1 MKLCWLLV
9 FLPLGVQGQFYTIGT
24 AQPMEGGC
32 IMLTPDEPYSE
43 GIAYSTTLLDLNYNF
58 QIEFDIYLG
67 DKDEFGADG
76 ITFVIHNDPRGFDA
90 FGTYGECLGYGRWS
104 PEAIY
109 SAHIAP
115 SVAIEFDTYQNP
127 MQNDPACDHVA
138 FLTNG
143 VSRHQTY
150 WNNDN
155 PDYNLEDGMLH
166 TFVFRWNAGDKKI
179 QAFLDGHQV
188 YAGTIDLVSDIFSGH
203 TTAIWGFTASTARK
217 YNLQYFCLKRLAY
230 ERRGVDEESLTAGE

>member
-1 MKLCWLLV
+1 
-9 FLPLGVQGQFYTIGT
+9 
-24 AQPMEGGC
+24 
-32 IMLTPDEPYSE
+32 
-43 GIAYSTTLLDLNYNF
+43 
-58 QIEFDIYLG
+58 
-67 DKDEFGADG
+67 
-76 ITFVIHNDPRGFDA
+76 
-90 FGTYGECLGYGRWS
+90 
-104 PEAIY
+104 
-109 SAHIAP
+109 
-115 SVAIEFDTYQNP
+115 AIEFDTYQNP
-127 MQNDPACDHVA
+127 MQNDPECDHVA

-150 WNNDN
+150 WNNGN

-188 YAGTIDLVSDIFSGH
+188 YAGAIDLVNDIFSGH

-230 ERRGVDEESLTAGE
+230 EYRGVDEESLTAGE